1 MINTLWKSPAE
12 LDHQLPGRRKSH
24 DSVMSRLGGKNVVVF
39 CSARVWR
46 GAPKIILQ
54 IAAIFFTSFLI
65 FGVLPDRLSGGRLGI
80 GHVGIFPWG
89 KPQTEPESNLRIV
102 VFGSPDIVGNVRDP
116 TSKRKTWTEELC
128 VELNCTSYLSFIP
141 ENQRKRGLI
150 SNDLYDTE
158 IEALVNITDQTN
170 VTERPALDFD
180 YIAQQY
186 PTPSEVPD
194 LPSQVKSFLAMPP
207 PEKTPRETLWIFNFG
222 TWEIWNM
229 AAMPRTDSEDTITS
243 MVRLILDQAEVLYE
257 RSLDPSS
264 IAYSDFWTNA
274 TESQISE
281 LTAPGA
287 LDKID
292 KRKLESF
299 RILAPM
305 LFDISLTP
313 GWQGRTKPPAPNSVV
328 EQTRN
333 AAELTKYWNQEI
345 DFAIAEW
352 KERTTTKPKMP
363 VSDKTEASDKS
374 KRTET
379 DELIEHGEDKK
390 ESPAEAAADEVERVI
405 QAPYPM
411 RNGLGIDIGKV
422 VLDAMTEGAMQDA
435 AVVDLRGRGTLDRNN
450 SMRFVDVWTPCV
462 KGETADLAINE
473 DDITSECEVED
484 DHLFYDSFTVSERAM
499 KGVVKEILKE
509 IKEELFSPKERRGWL
524 YSGW

>member
-1 MINTLWKSPAE
+1 M
-12 LDHQLPGRRKSH
+12 
-24 DSVMSRLGGKNVVVF
+24 
-39 CSARVWR
+39 
-46 GAPKIILQ
+46 
-54 IAAIFFTSFLI
+54 
-65 FGVLPDRLSGGRLGI
+65 
-80 GHVGIFPWG
+80 
-89 KPQTEPESNLRIV
+89 
-102 VFGSPDIVGNVRDP
+102 
-116 TSKRKTWTEELC
+116 
-128 VELNCTSYLSFIP
+128 NCTSYLSFIP

-180 YIAQQY
+180 YITQQY

-207 PEKTPRETLWIFNFG
+207 PEKPPRETLWIFSFG

-274 TESQISE
+274 TESQIRE

-299 RILAPM
+299 RILVPM

-379 DELIEHGEDKK
+379 DEPIEHGEDTK

-462 KGETADLAINE
+462 KGETADLAVNE

>member
-12 LDHQLPGRRKSH
+12 LDHQLPGRRESH

-46 GAPKIILQ
+46 GAPKLILQ

-65 FGVLPDRLSGGRLGI
+65 FGVLPDRLSGGQLGI
-80 GHVGIFPWG
+80 GHAGIFPWG
-89 KPQTEPESNLRIV
+89 KPEAEPESNLRIV
-102 VFGSPDIVGNVRDP
+102 VFGSPDVVGNVRDP
-116 TSKRKTWTEELC
+116 SKRKTWTEQLC
-128 VELNCTSYLSFIP
+128 VELNCMSYLSFIP
-141 ENQRKRGLI
+141 ENQRNRGLI
-150 SNDLYDTE
+150 SNDLYETE
-158 IEALVNITDQTN
+158 IEVLLNITNQTN
-170 VTERPALDFD
+170 VKERPALDFG

-194 LPSQVKSFLAMPP
+194 LASQVKSFLAMPP
-207 PEKTPRETLWIFNFG
+207 PEKIPCETLWIFSFG

-229 AAMPRTDSEDTITS
+229 AAMPRTDSEDVITS
-243 MVRLILDQAEVLYE
+243 MVRLILDQAEILYE

-274 TESQISE
+274 TESQIRE

-287 LDKID
+287 LDKVD
-292 KRKLESF
+292 RRKFESF

-352 KERTTTKPKMP
+352 KERTTTKPKIP
-363 VSDKTEASDKS
+363 VSNKVDASDMS

-379 DELIEHGEDKK
+379 DEPIEHSEDTK
-390 ESPAEAAADEVERVI
+390 EPPTAADEDERVI

-411 RNGLGIDIGKV
+411 RNGLAVNIGKV
-422 VLDAMTEGAMQDA
+422 VLDAMTEGAMQHA
-435 AVVDLRGRGTLDRNN
+435 AVVDLRGRGTLERND
-450 SMRFVDVWTPCV
+450 SMRFADVWTPCV
-462 KGETADLAINE
+462 KGETADLAINK

-484 DHLFYDSFTVSERAM
+484 DHLFYDSFTISERAM
-499 KGVVKEILKE
+499 KGAVKEILEE
-509 IKEELFSPKERRGWL
+509 IKEELFNPKERRGWL
-524 YSGW
+524 YGGW